1 VREHWREIHYWLWF
15 WQRRVP
21 FAVKATVIGVI
32 VCALLTAGLGAAG
45 GLSSSSGGGN
55 QELALQ
61 TTVEKLVTVREKGR
75 IVRKLVPVAVKR
87 AEPRRRLETVLTQ
100 LEYVTRVVSLA
111 ANAPA
116 RLVPVTRARLVTV
129 DGKPQTVTRTR
140 LNPVT
145 RTQTAAVTRT
155 VTNSQNITQ
164 PPETVTREQTNT
176 LTRTENRV
184 ETTTRVETQ
193 TLTQT
198 RAETVTLPPQTVT
211 VLETVT
217 VTVPKPK

>member
-1 VREHWREIHYWLWF
+1 MREHWREIHYWLWL

-45 GLSSSSGGGN
+45 GLTSTGGGSK
-55 QELALQ
+55 ELALQ
-61 TTVEKLVTVREKGR
+61 TTVERLVTVREKGR
-75 IVRKLVPVAVKR
+75 IVHRLVRVAVK
-87 AEPRRRLETVLTQ
+87 AAQPGRRGDTVLTQ
-100 LEYVTRVVSLA
+100 LKYVTRVVSQA

-116 RLVPVTRARLVTV
+116 RPVPVTKARLVTV

-140 LNPVT
+140 LDPGT
-145 RTQTAAVTRT
+145 RTETAAVTRT
-155 VTNSQNITQ
+155 VTNTQNITQ
-164 PPETVTREQTNT
+164 PPETVTREQTDT
-176 LTRTENRV
+176 LTRTETRV
-184 ETTTRVETQ
+184 QTATRVETQ
-193 TLTQT
+193 TVTEA
-198 RAETVTLPPQTVT
+198 RIETVTLPPQTVT